1 MNICFSYQDSNDD
14 IEDVSLFD
22 AEEETTG
29 RSKKSKIRYDDK
41 LQDSG

>member
-1 MNICFSYQDSNDD
+1 MDVCFSYQDSNDD

-22 AEEETTG
+22 AEEETTS
-29 RSKKSKIRYDDK
+29 RPKQSKVRYDSK